1 MSPLSPS
8 TLGVCDAPAPQPPR
22 AASGRV
28 WGRRGGG
35 EEGRGRRATQNGHCS
50 KDTCRLESQGGGQAQ
65 REARGSSHRR
75 QACGPGE
82 VGASRDGG
90 GRAVGL
96 QGGEASFLPEEE
108 GRGGHPPRT
117 ETSMR

>member
-65 REARGSSHRR
+65 RERR
-75 QACGPGE
+75 
-82 VGASRDGG
+82 D
-90 GRAVGL
+90 
-96 QGGEASFLPEEE
+96 EAATGDRHA
-108 GRGGHPPRT
+108 GRGR
-117 ETSMR
+117 